1 MPRPSVEDVRMEL
14 EADGYPIEAI
24 TDPQIETV
32 GLTPATL
39 EVDERLAD
47 TGMSD
52 DRLKLIERYLA
63 GHFILAA
70 GVDELRQVDSE
81 STTDGASANYARP
94 STREGG
100 YDETSLGRK
109 ALSADTS
116 NVLGDASKPPASIT
130 TPDARRPGR

>member
-1 MPRPSVEDVRMEL
+1 MPRTSPEAVRMEL
-14 EADGYPIEAI
+14 EADGYPIKAI
-24 TDPQIETV
+24 TPTQIKTV
-32 GLTPATL
+32 GIGPATL

-47 TGMSD
+47 TGMSE

-63 GHFILAA
+63 GHFILAS

-116 NVLGDASKPPASIT
+116 GTLENASKPPASIT